1 MHPDVA
7 KRLRAEVLEQ
17 CGIDKAPSFEDIK
30 NMKYSTYTLR
40 TATLRSTDMQACA
53 VRAVINETLRIL
65 PPVATNS
72 RESRPHPSIF
82 PKSDGTFPEPADPL
96 YMPPLTPIAYFPILM
111 QRNPAL
117 WGPDA
122 DAFDPERWLDKRAS
136 RFIANPL
143 MFAPFSA
150 GPRIVSVSPAST
162 DP

>member
-1 MHPDVA
+1 M
-7 KRLRAEVLEQ
+7 
-17 CGIDKAPSFEDIK
+17 
-30 NMKYSTYTLR
+30 
-40 TATLRSTDMQACA
+40 
-53 VRAVINETLRIL
+53 RAVINETLRIF

-136 RFIANPL
+136 KYIANPM
-143 MFAPFSA
+143 MFTPFSA
-150 GPRIVSVSPAST
+150 GPRIVSVCLNLRV
-162 DP
+162 